1 MIRFEETL
9 IEENLSDSWVGLDKK
24 KRMSKSN
31 YLWAKELIYNK
42 SKFKKKLS

>member
-24 KRMSKSN
+24 K
-31 YLWAKELIYNK
+31 KECQKVIIYELKN
-42 SKFKKKLS
+42 